1 MFDKKLF
8 SKIIKNIKDK
18 YTSQEEFAKASN
30 ISRTYLSQYMNLK
43 MDEVPSIKM
52 LEKLANASKGE
63 ITFEELLIM
72 CDYIDKEF
80 EPVIYSSSY
89 AHNPYV
95 KNTHLLE
102 DVIMDVT
109 YLYDN
114 METLA
119 KSYYDRK
126 IILNAFNYIKNNKIY
141 FSYAKTYR
149 KLAELCQNKNK
160 NFIINK
166 DKITKA
172 IKKIVQPPNELY
184 TSNVFPT
191 PTDNKLYMCPV
202 YGRIAAGVPN
212 WAEQCMEGRLPL
224 DPDMMNIHNPEEC
237 FFLRVSGE
245 SMNKVVKNGGYALIR
260 KQEDVENGDI
270 AVVLVNGYD
279 ATLKK
284 FTRKNDMV
292 VLEPMSDDSSFEI
305 QIYDRTT
312 QIKILGK
319 YIGKFELN

>member
-1 MFDKKLF
+1 MTAKEFAENAGIAGGSITDWKTGR
-8 SKIIKNIKDK
+8 SKPSVESLQKISK
-18 YTSQEEFAKASN
+18 YTGTQLDWLTCNSEF
-30 ISRTYLSQYMNLK
+30 RTK
-43 MDEVPSIKM
+43 K
-52 LEKLANASKGE
+52 
-63 ITFEELLIM
+63 EELNDYLDIEIRQVIWKTLERSYD
-72 CDYIDKEF
+72 DYIVPINLTEEDADELVEVLALISGKNSTSQTERSKRFKNFLNRFENEKKEKIK
-80 EPVIYSSSY
+80 ELI
-89 AHNPYV
+89 
-95 KNTHLLE
+95 KILLDE
-102 DVIMDVT
+102 IECLLGSHAKYYM
-109 YLYDN
+109 
-114 METLA
+114 LA
-119 KSYYDRK
+119 KDLDSEK
-126 IILNAFNYIKNNKIY
+126 
-141 FSYAKTYR
+141 
-149 KLAELCQNKNK
+149 
-160 NFIINK
+160 
-166 DKITKA
+166 
-172 IKKIVQPPNELY
+172 
-184 TSNVFPT
+184 SNVFPV
-191 PTDNKLYMCPV
+191 PINNKLYMCPV

-319 YIGKFELN
+319 YIGKFEMN